1 MTHPARLPPRLHDN
15 PAWTGAQPALSVL
28 IPFLRDDPADLL
40 ALLDRE
46 GAALNGQVELILLDD
61 GTADPALTVRL
72 TAQVDALSL
81 PVRLIT
87 LAANEGRS
95 IGRNRLASA
104 ARGASLLFLDSDM
117 RPDHDRFLQTW
128 AALARDQK
136 PAVAFG
142 GFSLLQAPD
151 EARFAVHRQMAARS
165 DCLPHDRRALQ
176 PEKHV
181 FTSNLLVRRDV
192 FDAEAFDPGFSG
204 WGWEDVE
211 WAMRVSRK
219 FEVVH
224 LDNPATHMG
233 LDTVET
239 LAAKY
244 EQSAPNFARVVA
256 RHPDFVAAYP
266 SYRVARKLKHVP
278 GLKAVRPLLKRA
290 ARLPALPVALRAF
303 SLRLYRAALYAEA
316 I

>member
-1 MTHPARLPPRLHDN
+1 MNAAAHDN
-15 PAWTGAQPALSVL
+15 VAWNAAKPTLSVL
-28 IPFLRDDPADLL
+28 VPFLRDDPQALI
-40 ALLDRE
+40 ALLNRE
-46 GAALNGQVELILLDD
+46 ALALNGAVELVLLDD
-61 GTADPALTVRL
+61 GTNDQGLT
-72 TAQVDALSL
+72 D
-81 PVRLIT
+81 RLIAQIET
-87 LAANEGRS
+87 SALPIRLISLYANEGRS

-117 RPDHDRFLQTW
+117 RPDHGRFLQTW
-128 AALARDQK
+128 ADLAGKGQT
-136 PAVAFG
+136 AVAFG

-151 EARFAVHRQMAARS
+151 DARFAVHRSMAAKS
-165 DCLPHDRRALQ
+165 DCIASDQRALQ

-192 FDAEAFDPGFSG
+192 FEAEAFDPGFTG

-211 WAMRVSRK
+211 WAMRVSRRFK
-219 FEVVH
+219 VEH
-224 LDNPATHMG
+224 IDNPATHMG

-266 SYRVARKLKHVP
+266 SYRVARRLQAVP
-278 GLKAVRPLLKRA
+278 GLKTIRPLFKHA
-290 ARLPALPVALRAF
+290 ARSSILPVALRAF
-303 SLRLYRAALYAEA
+303 SLRLYRVALYAEA